1 MKRIA
6 VFYNPTS
13 GNQDKDIVIQQM
25 KSFFLRNGFT
35 EENLLFVQPKSP
47 QEAFDL
53 AKKATLEKVDMVI
66 PLGGDGTI
74 NKICGGVYEGGGHS
88 VIGIIPTGTINNFAK
103 ALGIPLQL
111 EAALENL
118 LSGETTEFDLAKV
131 NDTYMISSLTLGI
144 LADIAAGVTS
154 QAKRKLGPLAYV
166 KDAYKVIRHNKSYRI
181 QVLHQGYTKMLKTKL
196 LLITLTS
203 TIAGFQVPA
212 PDVSYNDGLI
222 RVFSLKEIH
231 LWKLLWHLKKIRKGQ
246 FEDFTEMYHFDTN
259 ELTIYSLS
267 SSKRTIPFS
276 RIDGDKSDA
285 LPLQITVFKK
295 ALKTK
300 IPK

>member
-1 MKRIA
+1 MERIA
-6 VFYNPTS
+6 IFYNQSS
-13 GNQDKDIVIQQM
+13 GHQGKEAIIAKM
-25 KSFFLRNGFT
+25 KEFFLSRGFQ
-35 EENLLFVQPKSP
+35 EENLHFIQPKNP
-47 QEAFDL
+47 EQAFDL
-53 AKKATLEKVDMVI
+53 AKKAALEKVYMVI

-88 VIGIIPTGTINNFAK
+88 IIGIVPTGTVNNFAK
-103 ALGIPLQL
+103 SLGIPLQL

-118 LSGETTEFDLAKV
+118 LSGQTTTVDLAKV
-131 NDTYMISSLTLGI
+131 NDTYMVSSLTLGI
-144 LADIAAGVTS
+144 LADIAADVTS
-154 QAKRKLGPLAYV
+154 QAKRRLGPLAYIR
-166 KDAYKVIRHNKSYRI
+166 DAYKVIRHNKSYRI
-181 QVLHQGYTKMLKTKL
+181 QVRYQGYTKMLKTKL
-196 LLITLTS
+196 LLITLAR

-212 PDVSYNDGLI
+212 PDVSYDDGLI

-246 FEDFTEMYHFDTN
+246 FEDFTEMHHFDTD

-267 SSKRTIPFS
+267 SSKRYIPFS

-285 LPLQITVFKK
+285 LPLRITVYNK